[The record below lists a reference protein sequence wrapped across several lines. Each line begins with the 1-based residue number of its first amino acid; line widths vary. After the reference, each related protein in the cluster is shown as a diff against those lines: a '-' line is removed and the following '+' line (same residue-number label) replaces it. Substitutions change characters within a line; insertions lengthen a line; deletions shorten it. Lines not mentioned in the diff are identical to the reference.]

1 MGRKSVIIIAT
12 AVVFVAALVV
22 AGAYLYDRSQ
32 DGKIAEGVTIDGID
46 VGGMNAEEAE
56 AKVRRQLLRPIDKP
70 LRATY
75 REQKWS
81 LPVEKLKVRADIEGA
96 VARAVEESREGDL
109 PTRIGRYL
117 GGDQL
122 DVAISAEVDY
132 SRSAINKFVR
142 HIADELRRPPQDASV
157 DPTSDALEVVAS
169 HPGRKLRDV
178 LLTDELREA
187 VTGGGS
193 RTVVAHVHKT
203 EPEVTTKEVASRYP
217 SYLTLDRSNFTLRL
231 YRDLELTRTYTVAV
245 GAEGLETPEGT
256 YEIQAME
263 EEPTWY
269 VPESDWAGDLAGE
282 VIPPGPDNPIKARW
296 MAIFEGAGIHG
307 TEETASLGSAASH
320 GCVRM
325 AIPDVEELYE
335 EVEVGTPIF
344 IG

>member
-1 MGRKSVIIIAT
+1 MGRKTIIIIAT
-12 AVVFVAALVV
+12 AAVFVAALVV
-22 AGAYLYDRSQ
+22 AGAYAYDRSR

-46 VGGMNAEEAE
+46 VGGMDAEDAE
-56 AKVRRQLLRPIDKP
+56 AKVRRQLLRPLEKP
-70 LRATY
+70 LRATF
-75 REQKWS
+75 REQEWS
-81 LPVEKLKVRADIEGA
+81 LPAENLKVRADIEGA
-96 VARAVEESREGDL
+96 VARAVEVSREGDL

-117 GGDQL
+117 GGDEL
-122 DVAISAEVDY
+122 EVAISAHVDY
-132 SRSAINKFVR
+132 SRSAINEFVR
-142 HIADELRRPPQDASV
+142 AIADDLGRAPRDASV
-157 DPTSDALEVVAS
+157 APSADTLEVVAS

-178 LLTDELREA
+178 RLTEELREA
-187 VTGGGS
+187 VTGGGP
-193 RTVVAHVHKT
+193 RTVRAYVHKT
-203 EPEVTTKEVASRYP
+203 APEVTTEEVAARYP
-217 SYLTLDRSNFTLRL
+217 SYLTLDRANFTLRL
-231 YRDLELTRTYTVAV
+231 FKDLELAETYTVAV
-245 GAEGLETPEGT
+245 GQEGLETPEGT

-296 MAIFEGAGIHG
+296 LAIFEGAGIHG

-325 AIPDVEELYE
+325 SIPDVEELYS